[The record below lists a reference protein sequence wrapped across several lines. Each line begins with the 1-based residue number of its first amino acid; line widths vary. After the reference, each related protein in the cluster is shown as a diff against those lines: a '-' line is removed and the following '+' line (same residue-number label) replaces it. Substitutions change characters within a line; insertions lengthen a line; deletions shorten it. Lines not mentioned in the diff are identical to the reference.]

1 MPKLHT
7 KQYSKYT
14 VCQTNEKDYE
24 TLLWCTVSLRQQRLT
39 FAASSNF
46 PNRSLSVSTSCWA
59 ERVVVR
65 GVKLTMSANR
75 MDTLLYFSI
84 YSSLQLGIL
93 FVMYFAI
100 KWGRNDILVNKKITQ
115 VERKETPKHKDIL
128 FNFAVFTK

>member
-1 MPKLHT
+1 
-7 KQYSKYT
+7 
-14 VCQTNEKDYE
+14 
-24 TLLWCTVSLRQQRLT
+24 
-39 FAASSNF
+39 
-46 PNRSLSVSTSCWA
+46 
-59 ERVVVR
+59 
-65 GVKLTMSANR
+65 MSANR

-128 FNFAVFTK
+128 FNYAVFTK